1 MRNLLFIFIL
11 LSTILRSQ
19 TVLKVGTDWPLDTTR
34 NELFSQNKNAQIMS
48 CASGSVASTGYPA
61 WTNYYAGYM
70 FKVNNTSTC
79 AITVNCFEA
88 RFQGTSGYRI
98 YTKTGTFIGFET
110 LSGSWTLV
118 GNVASGV
125 TGISTTTCSPIPIA
139 VNVTIPAGQS
149 QSFYLT
155 RTDNLVANRHLY
167 ISGTGTAGTTIY
179 ASDAN
184 VQITEAEYLDVYF
197 ILQVGTRR
205 PSFDMYYTKVCGV
218 LPIELLSFEGF
229 NTPTGNLIKWNTAT
243 ELNNDKFV
251 VERSNDGL
259 TWDQVTTI
267 KGAGTSSTKK
277 YYSIVDNQYKN
288 QLNYYRI
295 AWIDYNNEIKYSNI
309 IVIDNNKP
317 SPKLIKTINLLGQ
330 DVDSNSDGIK
340 IEFYSDGSILKRI
353 N

>member
-1 MRNLLFIFIL
+1 MHKLLVIFIILSSL
-11 LSTILRSQ
+11 LKSQ
-19 TVLKVGTDWPLDTTR
+19 TVLKVGTDWPIESG
-34 NELFSQNKNAQIMS
+34 NQELSYQNKGSQIMS
-48 CASGSVASTGYPA
+48 CASGSIASTGYPA

-118 GNVASGV
+118 GSVAGGV
-125 TGISTTTCSPIPIA
+125 TGISTVTCSPIPIA

-167 ISGTGTAGTTIY
+167 ITGTGTAGTTIY

-197 ILQVGTRR
+197 ILQVGVRR

-218 LPIELLSFEGF
+218 LPIELISFEGS
-229 NTPTGNLIKWNTAT
+229 NTTTGNLIKWTTAT
-243 ELNNDKFV
+243 ELNNDRFI

-259 TWDQVTTI
+259 NWNEVTI
-267 KGAGTSSTKK
+267 VKGSGTSSTQKQ
-277 YYSIVDNQYKN
+277 YSIVDDQYKN

-295 AWIDYNNEIKYSNI
+295 AWIDYSNQIKHSNM
-309 IVIDNNKP
+309 IVIDNEKP
-317 SPKLIKTINLLGQ
+317 SPKLIKTTNLLGQ
-330 DVDSNSDGIK
+330 DVDSNSEGIK